1 MIRIFDYLK
10 LLPEIETEVM
20 EAVRRVLRSGRLILG
35 PETEALNVSC
45 RLHRSGSLRRGQFGH
60 HCSSSDHVFRLGVG
74 PGDEV
79 ITVANTCVPTVSAI
93 ALTGGRPIFVDVSER
108 TLTMGSSVGNRGGY

>member
-20 EAVRRVLRSGRLILG
+20 EAVRRVLRSGRLVLG
-35 PETEALNVSC
+35 PETEAFECEFADYTGAAHCIGVSSGTTA
-45 RLHRSGSLRRGQFGH
+45 LHLTMFSLGI
-60 HCSSSDHVFRLGVG
+60 G

-79 ITVANTCVPTVSAI
+79 ITVANTCVPTVSAM
-93 ALTGGRPIFVDVSER
+93 L
-108 TLTMGSSVGNRGGY
+108 